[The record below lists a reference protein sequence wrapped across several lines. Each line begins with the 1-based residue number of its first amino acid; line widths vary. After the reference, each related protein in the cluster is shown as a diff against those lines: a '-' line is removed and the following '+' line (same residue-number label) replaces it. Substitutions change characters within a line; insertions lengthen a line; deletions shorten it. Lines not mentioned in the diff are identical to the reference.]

1 MRALSARSV
10 LAPPAR
16 SNRSVLKYVRIA
28 STAGGKNDK
37 QDSPKTGRKK
47 GKTSVLLPWL
57 IIIPFVGGLLC
68 WLAERLG
75 AKTPRWIALI
85 TMGLTLAI
93 SLQLWLQGG
102 YSLTQAAG
110 MPQWQSE
117 FSASWIPR
125 FGINFHLALD
135 GLSLLMVVLT
145 GLLGLMAVL
154 CSWNEIE
161 KYQGFFHLN
170 LMWILGGVIGVFL
183 AIDMFLFF
191 FFWEMM
197 LVPMYFLIALWG
209 HKASDGKTRIT
220 AATKFF
226 IYTQSSG
233 LVMLIAI
240 LALVFVHYNAT
251 GVWTFN
257 YEQLLKTPMSHT
269 VEYLLMLG
277 FFIAFAVKMPVVPL
291 HGWLPD
297 AHSQA
302 PTAGSVDLAG
312 ILLKT
317 AAYGLLRFS
326 LPLFPNASAE
336 FAPIAMWL
344 GIIGIFYG
352 AWMAFS
358 QTDIKRLIAYTSISH
373 MGFVL
378 IAIYTGSQLA
388 FQGAV
393 VQMIAHGLSA
403 AALFIL
409 CGQLYERLHTRDMR
423 QMGGLWSRI
432 KWIPGLS
439 LFFAVANLGMPG
451 TGNFAGE
458 FMILTGSFQVVPVII
473 VIATF
478 GLVFASVYSLI
489 MMQRAYYGEAKSKD
503 PLPGMSP
510 REFTMIMVLV
520 VLLVLLGV
528 YPQPILDTSHAAM
541 SNIQQWFT
549 ASISTTRP

>member
-1 MRALSARSV
+1 M
-10 LAPPAR
+10 
-16 SNRSVLKYVRIA
+16 
-28 STAGGKNDK
+28 
-37 QDSPKTGRKK
+37 
-47 GKTSVLLPWL
+47 LLPWL
-57 IIIPFVGGLLC
+57 IFIPFVGGLLC
-68 WLAERLG
+68 WQLERFGPKL
-75 AKTPRWIALI
+75 PRWIALI
-85 TMGLTLAI
+85 AMGLTFVL
-93 SLQLWLQGG
+93 SLQLWLQGD

-110 MPQWQSE
+110 LPQWQSE
-117 FSASWIPR
+117 FSVPWIPR
-125 FGINFHLALD
+125 FGIEFHLALD

-145 GLLGLMAVL
+145 GLLGLMAIL

-161 KYQGFFHLN
+161 KWQGFFHLN
-170 LMWILGGVIGVFL
+170 LLWILGGVIGVFL
-183 AIDMFLFF
+183 AMDMFLFF

-209 HKASDGKTRIT
+209 HKASDGKTRIS

-226 IYTQSSG
+226 IYTQASG

-257 YEQLLKTPMSHT
+257 YELLLKTPMTHG
-269 VEYLLMLG
+269 VEYMLMLG

-317 AAYGLLRFS
+317 AAYGLLRFA

-358 QTDIKRLIAYTSISH
+358 QYDIKRLIAYTSISH

-393 VQMIAHGLSA
+393 IQMIAHGLSA
-403 AALFIL
+403 SALFIL

-432 KWIPGLS
+432 KWLPGLS

-451 TGNFAGE
+451 TGNFVGE
-458 FMILTGSFQVVPVII
+458 FMILTGSFQTVPVII

-489 MMQRAYYGEAKSKD
+489 MMQRAYYGAPKSET
-503 PLPGMSP
+503 PLGGMSA
-510 REFTMIMVLV
+510 REFLMIMVLV

>member
-1 MRALSARSV
+1 MYA
-10 LAPPAR
+10 
-16 SNRSVLKYVRIA
+16 
-28 STAGGKNDK
+28 
-37 QDSPKTGRKK
+37 
-47 GKTSVLLPWL
+47 VLLPWL

-75 AKTPRWIALI
+75 AKVPRWIALI
-85 TMGLTLAI
+85 TMGLTLALG
-93 SLQLWLQGG
+93 LQLWLQGG
-102 YSLTQAAG
+102 YSLTQASG
-110 MPQWQSE
+110 LPQWQST
-117 FSASWIPR
+117 FLVSWIPR

-226 IYTQSSG
+226 IYTQASG

-251 GVWTFN
+251 GVWTFS
-257 YEQLLKTPMSHT
+257 YETLLKTPMSRH
-269 VEYLLMLG
+269 VEFLLMLG

-336 FAPIAMWL
+336 FAPVAMWL

-451 TGNFAGE
+451 TGNFVGE

-478 GLVFASVYSLI
+478 GLVFASVYSLV
-489 MMQRAYYGEAKSKD
+489 MMQRAYYGEAKSKE
-503 PLPGMSP
+503 PLAGMSS
-510 REFTMIMVLV
+510 REFLTIGVLV
-520 VLLVLLGV
+520 VLLVLLGI

>member
-1 MRALSARSV
+1 M
-10 LAPPAR
+10 
-16 SNRSVLKYVRIA
+16 
-28 STAGGKNDK
+28 
-37 QDSPKTGRKK
+37 
-47 GKTSVLLPWL
+47 LLPWL
-57 IIIPFVGGLLC
+57 ILIPFIGGLLC
-68 WLAERLG
+68 WQFERFG
-75 AKTPRWIALI
+75 RKVPRWIALI
-85 TMGLTLAI
+85 AMGLTLVL

-102 YSLTQAAG
+102 YSLVQPAG
-110 MPQWQSE
+110 VPQWQSV
-117 FSASWIPR
+117 FLLSWIPR
-125 FGINFHLALD
+125 FGINVHLALD

-145 GLLGLMAVL
+145 GLLGVMAIL

-161 KYQGFFHLN
+161 KWHGFFHLN
-170 LMWILGGVIGVFL
+170 LLWILGGVIGVFL

-209 HKASDGKTRIT
+209 HKASDGKTRIS

-226 IYTQSSG
+226 IYTQASG

-240 LALVFVHYNAT
+240 LALVFVNYNAT

-257 YEQLLKTPMSHT
+257 YEELLKTPMSHT
-269 VEYLLMLG
+269 VQYLLMLG

-317 AAYGLLRFS
+317 AAYGLLRFA
-326 LPLFPNASAE
+326 LPLFPAASAE

-344 GIIGIFYG
+344 GIVGIFYG

-358 QTDIKRLIAYTSISH
+358 QHDIKRLIAYTSVSH

-393 VQMIAHGLSA
+393 IQMIAHGLSA

-423 QMGGLWSRI
+423 QMGGLWARI
-432 KWIPGLS
+432 KWLPALS

-451 TGNFAGE
+451 TGNFVGE
-458 FMILTGSFQVVPVII
+458 FMILTGSFQSVPVII
-473 VIATF
+473 LVATF

-489 MMQRAYYGEAKSKD
+489 MMQRAYYGAPESEM
-503 PLPGMSP
+503 PLRGMSP
-510 REFTMIMVLV
+510 REFLIIMVLV
-520 VLLVLLGV
+520 ILLVLLGV

>member
-1 MRALSARSV
+1 
-10 LAPPAR
+10 
-16 SNRSVLKYVRIA
+16 
-28 STAGGKNDK
+28 
-37 QDSPKTGRKK
+37 
-47 GKTSVLLPWL
+47 VLLPWL
-57 IIIPFVGGLLC
+57 IIIPFVGGLIC
-68 WLAERLG
+68 WLTERLG
-75 AKTPRWIALI
+75 AKVPRWIALI
-85 TMGLTLAI
+85 TMGLTLAL

-110 MPQWQSE
+110 IPQWQSS
-117 FSASWIPR
+117 FSVPWIPR
-125 FGINFHLALD
+125 FGISFHLAID

-154 CSWNEIE
+154 CSWNEIS

-183 AIDMFLFF
+183 SIDLFLFF

-209 HKASDGKTRIT
+209 HKASDGKTRIS

-226 IYTQSSG
+226 IYTQASG

-240 LALVFVHYNAT
+240 LGLVFVHYNAT
-251 GVWTFN
+251 GVWTFS
-257 YEQLLKTPMSHT
+257 YEQLLQTPMSNG

-336 FAPIAMWL
+336 FAPIANWL

-388 FQGAV
+388 LQGAV
-393 VQMIAHGLSA
+393 IQMIAHGLSA

-451 TGNFAGE
+451 TGNFVGE
-458 FMILTGSFQVVPVII
+458 FMILTGSFQVVPTII

-478 GLVFASVYSLI
+478 GLVFASVYSLV

-510 REFTMIMVLV
+510 REFMTIGVLV

>member
-1 MRALSARSV
+1 M
-10 LAPPAR
+10 
-16 SNRSVLKYVRIA
+16 
-28 STAGGKNDK
+28 
-37 QDSPKTGRKK
+37 
-47 GKTSVLLPWL
+47 LLPWL
-57 IIIPFVGGLLC
+57 ILIPFIGGLLC
-68 WLAERLG
+68 WQFERFG
-75 AKTPRWIALI
+75 SKVPRWIALI
-85 TMGLTLAI
+85 AMGLTLAL

-102 YSLTQAAG
+102 YSLTQAVG
-110 MPQWQSE
+110 LPQWQSE
-117 FSASWIPR
+117 FSHSWIPR
-125 FGINFHLALD
+125 FGISVHLALD

-145 GLLGLMAVL
+145 GLLGVMAVL

-161 KYQGFFHLN
+161 KWQGFFHLN
-170 LMWILGGVIGVFL
+170 LLWILGGVIGVFL

-226 IYTQSSG
+226 IYTQASG

-240 LALVFVHYNAT
+240 LALVFVNYNAT
-251 GVWTFN
+251 GIWTFN
-257 YEQLLKTPMSHT
+257 YEVLLKTPMSNT
-269 VEYLLMLG
+269 VEYMLMLG

-317 AAYGLLRFS
+317 AAYGLLRFA

-358 QTDIKRLIAYTSISH
+358 QYDIKRLIAYTSISH

-423 QMGGLWSRI
+423 QMGGLWARI
-432 KWIPGLS
+432 KWLPGLS

-451 TGNFAGE
+451 TGNFVGE
-458 FMILTGSFQVVPVII
+458 FMILTGSFQSVPVII

-489 MMQRAYYGEAKSKD
+489 MMQRAYYGAPKSET
-503 PLPGMSP
+503 PLRGMSP
-510 REFTMIMVLV
+510 REFLMIMVLV

-541 SNIQQWFT
+541 SNIQQWYT

>member
-1 MRALSARSV
+1 M
-10 LAPPAR
+10 
-16 SNRSVLKYVRIA
+16 
-28 STAGGKNDK
+28 
-37 QDSPKTGRKK
+37 
-47 GKTSVLLPWL
+47 LLPWL

-68 WLAERLG
+68 WQFERFG
-75 AKTPRWIALI
+75 PKVPRWIALI
-85 TMGLTLAI
+85 AMGLTLVL
-93 SLQLWLQGG
+93 SLQLWFQGD
-102 YSLTQAAG
+102 YSLTQATG
-110 MPQWQSE
+110 LPKWQSE
-117 FSASWIPR
+117 FFVPWIER

-145 GLLGLMAVL
+145 GLLGVMAVL

-161 KYQGFFHLN
+161 KWHGFFHLN
-170 LMWILGGVIGVFL
+170 LLWILGGVIGVFL
-183 AIDMFLFF
+183 AVDLFLFF
-191 FFWEMM
+191 FFWELM

-226 IYTQSSG
+226 IYTQASG

-257 YEQLLKTPMSHT
+257 YEDLLKTPMSHT
-269 VEYLLMLG
+269 VEYVLMLG
-277 FFIAFAVKMPVVPL
+277 FFLAFAVKMPVVPL

-317 AAYGLLRFS
+317 AAYGLLRFA

-344 GIIGIFYG
+344 GVIGIFYG

-358 QTDIKRLIAYTSISH
+358 QYDIKRLVAYSSVSH

-388 FQGAV
+388 YQGAV
-393 VQMIAHGLSA
+393 IQMIAHGLSA

-409 CGQLYERLHTRDMR
+409 SGQLYERLHTRDMR

-432 KWIPGLS
+432 KWLPALS

-451 TGNFAGE
+451 TGNFVGE
-458 FMILTGSFQVVPVII
+458 FMVLTGSFQTVPVII

-489 MMQRAYYGEAKSKD
+489 MMQRAYYGAPKSD
-503 PLPGMSP
+503 APLAGMSA
-510 REFTMIMVLV
+510 REFLIIMVLV

-528 YPQPILDTSHAAM
+528 YPQPILDTSDAAM